1 LRPGLAPQGTQ
12 VVETPIKEVE
22 DQQPRALRRAA
33 SRVPGM
39 LATLAASAAIG
50 AAVISAYALTDFKIF
65 AERSPPQEVA
75 SVPIPDPA
83 ISAMLKDVHLS
94 QQQNAAVLQQNTA
107 ILQQNAAA
115 LERLALGSN
124 AQQADL
130 HKISDQLS
138 SLVVRNEALQK
149 AATPPP
155 ITTSAIPQP
164 KPRSPLVR
172 AQHKDSSRSSKPTG
186 PVSIGGAPLRPSLT
200 AGGG

>member
-1 LRPGLAPQGTQ
+1 
-12 VVETPIKEVE
+12 
-22 DQQPRALRRAA
+22 
-33 SRVPGM
+33 M

-155 ITTSAIPQP
+155 MPPITTSAIPQP